1 MKPFQFKQF
10 NIDQS
15 KEVFRVGTDG
25 VLLGASSTVKHA
37 ATILEVGTGTGLVAL
52 MIAQRNM
59 AAKIQ
64 AIDIDKKAV
73 DLAAKNFK
81 NSPFNNRLH
90 VFLQDYRNFSAEEKF
105 DLIISNPPY
114 FEQNESVKDSVAR
127 QQIELDFPIL
137 IEKSAE
143 LLAEEGLLSLIIPF
157 EAGILFEEICS
168 KSGFYLIRKIQ
179 IYGIKGGNPKRLL
192 LEFGLQRKTVL
203 ISNFV
208 IEQSPRKYSEEYLKL
223 TEEFHHFSK

>member
-81 NSPFNNRLH
+81 L
-90 VFLQDYRNFSAEEKF
+90 
-105 DLIISNPPY
+105 
-114 FEQNESVKDSVAR
+114 
-127 QQIELDFPIL
+127 
-137 IEKSAE
+137 
-143 LLAEEGLLSLIIPF
+143 
-157 EAGILFEEICS
+157 
-168 KSGFYLIRKIQ
+168 GFYLK
-179 IYGIKGGNPKRLL
+179 KFVLNPDS
-192 LEFGLQRKTVL
+192 
-203 ISNFV
+203 I
-208 IEQSPRKYSEEYLKL
+208 
-223 TEEFHHFSK
+223 